1 PPPASK
7 TSRQGNVLRTRVDG
21 GAVAWATKDL
31 CGVPYSHQMVRGP
44 AGVFNPLILQK
55 VEKKGS
61 PLTPGAAPQRAGAG
75 SRRAMSHRGKVSGAG
90 DLRRC
95 GRTRH
100 ADRRGRRP
108 APLGA
113 ERAAKKRLRRY
124 FRQLCFRRVGG
135 SRFFALSLAQVTPTL
150 ADLIRPGHG

>member
-1 PPPASK
+1 EENVAQRGTGCWPGSAAGSSGECEGAACPACRPAVKRRPGRRAYDSRNRPGWRQGPPRIERIPPRPCSGHREGGKRVGRAARARLKSPPPASK

-61 PLTPGAAPQRAGAG
+61 PLTPGAAPQ
-75 SRRAMSHRGKVSGAG
+75 
-90 DLRRC
+90 
-95 GRTRH
+95 
-100 ADRRGRRP
+100 
-108 APLGA
+108 
-113 ERAAKKRLRRY
+113 
-124 FRQLCFRRVGG
+124 
-135 SRFFALSLAQVTPTL
+135 
-150 ADLIRPGHG
+150 